1 MSQTSCDKACNIV
14 MPASDDIVY
23 CIMTLGRR
31 KDLVRITVNGKS
43 QIAKFDS
50 REIVK
55 AWEYS
60 SKMLKGEKLAAIA
73 IRTSE
78 YEELSM
84 MEEGSKQE
92 KDGDE

>member
-23 CIMTLGRR
+23 CIMTMGRR
-31 KDLVRITVNGKS
+31 KDLVRISVNGKS

-50 REIVK
+50 CEIVK
-55 AWEYS
+55 AWEYV

-78 YEELSM
+78 YEELSK
-84 MEEGSKQE
+84 MEEE
-92 KDGDE
+92 E

>member
-23 CIMTLGRR
+23 CIMTMGRR
-31 KDLVRITVNGKS
+31 KDLVRISVNGKS

-50 REIVK
+50 CEIVK
-55 AWEYS
+55 AWEYV
-60 SKMLKGEKLAAIA
+60 SKTLKGEKLAAIA

-78 YEELSM
+78 YEELSK
-84 MEEGSKQE
+84 MEEE
-92 KDGDE
+92 E